1 MKVGDLVRR
10 RVDYG
15 IDKGVGLIIGS
26 QPGNTTTTGRSTTLF
41 KVKFFDGDG
50 FPFYEA
56 GDLEVISESG

>member
-26 QPGNTTTTGRSTTLF
+26 QPGNKTATGRSTTLF
-41 KVKFFDGDG
+41 KVKFFDGDW

-56 GDLEVISESG
+56 DDLEVVSESG